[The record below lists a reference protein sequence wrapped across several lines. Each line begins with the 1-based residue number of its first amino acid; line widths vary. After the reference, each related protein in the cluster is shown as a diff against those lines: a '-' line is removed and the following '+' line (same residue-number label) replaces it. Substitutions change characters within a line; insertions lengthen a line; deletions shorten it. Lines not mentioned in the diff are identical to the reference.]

1 MDERSQGS
9 IERAEQLIATW
20 VRDGGLTY
28 RELIME
34 LWRLGDVER
43 GSENPKQSLQ
53 VRGDGVDFADRLE

>member
-20 VRDGGLTY
+20 VRNGGLTY

-43 GSENPKQSLQ
+43 GSENPKQNLQ